1 MANDIVLLAISI
13 VVRVVAIHYKWFLSR
28 PEVSTPLNSWLR
40 LTEGVHLYKSGN
52 APSSLN
58 KLKFK

>member
-1 MANDIVLLAISI
+1 MANDIVLLVISV

-52 APSSLN
+52 D
-58 KLKFK
+58 KQKY